1 MKMYRPHRLCPR
13 NSKPKEPS
21 LYRSLCVSI
30 LCMFLSTVMLV
41 GTTFAW
47 FHSSAT
53 SAVSTITAGGLNVST
68 SYITQNTVRAHA
80 DIGSD
85 GTVTYRDI
93 TPAEWIPFDGNGGNP
108 FGSIPFNS
116 NSAQVIFLKL
126 TNNSDS
132 RVTYRLALNLLGDT
146 SVSANSGNSL
156 SSLLRYGC
164 SVLDPVPTNS
174 SESSLLATATI
185 PGATTTNGITTYSAD
200 VTSLSSE
207 NFEISGTFVDA
218 LSSHSSTTIE
228 RNDNNEVTRITYGG
242 HICKVDLI
250 ANETKYIA
258 VSLYM
263 PNGSSYGESTALVY
277 IQLSMT
283 VNQFSAENPL
293 MPNVVGSNAITQ
305 QDLEAALSVMC
316 GNLLSEDEIPV
327 VDEIKP
333 VEDGSEADTETPAET
348 GDATDQPTTGT
359 NTTGTPASPDPS
371 SGSTGE
377 SGTPSGAS
385 DTGTTSDTDT
395 SGGTGAPV
403 SEHQAEVPT
412 T

>member
-93 TPAEWIPFDGNGGNP
+93 TPTEWIPFDGNGGNP

-126 TNNSDS
+126 TNNSNS

-228 RNDNNEVTRITYGG
+228 RDDNNEVTRITYGG
-242 HICKVDLI
+242 HICKVDLD
-250 ANETKYIA
+250 ANETKYIS

-283 VNQFSAENPL
+283 VNQFDSTAPQ
-293 MPNVVGSNAITQ
+293 MPNIIQLDPKLDSITQ
-305 QDLEAALSVMC
+305 SRLNEIFKAANEQ
-316 GNLLSEDEIPV
+316 NL
-327 VDEIKP
+327 
-333 VEDGSEADTETPAET
+333 
-348 GDATDQPTTGT
+348 DQEEPQQEQQGQ
-359 NTTGTPASPDPS
+359 P
-371 SGSTGE
+371 E
-377 SGTPSGAS
+377 
-385 DTGTTSDTDT
+385 
-395 SGGTGAPV
+395 
-403 SEHQAEVPT
+403 
-412 T
+412 